1 MTGDRRPRSGWKK
14 RELAQPVKGTSVN
27 TAFNRARKL
36 LEIDDLHFRD
46 MRHEAACAPDTFSL
60 GLWTTLRDVSR
71 IKMPLARS
79 TPRPT

>member
-1 MTGDRRPRSGWKK
+1 M
-14 RELAQPVKGTSVN
+14 KGTSVN